1 MQKTCILRRYLY
13 SRKFGCLILILV
25 AYGRKLDFSYP
36 LDCSRNQVW
45 VEVISQQINDC
56 LMLCCNIKI
65 ND

>member
-1 MQKTCILRRYLY
+1 MQKTCILRRYLC

-45 VEVISQQINDC
+45 VEVISQLINDC
-56 LMLCCNIKI
+56 
-65 ND
+65 